1 MLMKKI
7 TSLVGSLL
15 RMTQRKRRG
24 YVQETLER
32 FAMGKE
38 NMQEVTGGSLPEPH
52 GLCHISEVLDFIF
65 NSNKKD

>member
-1 MLMKKI
+1 
-7 TSLVGSLL
+7 
-15 RMTQRKRRG
+15 MTQKKRRG

-32 FAMGKE
+32 FAMEKE

-65 NSNKKD
+65 NSNKSD